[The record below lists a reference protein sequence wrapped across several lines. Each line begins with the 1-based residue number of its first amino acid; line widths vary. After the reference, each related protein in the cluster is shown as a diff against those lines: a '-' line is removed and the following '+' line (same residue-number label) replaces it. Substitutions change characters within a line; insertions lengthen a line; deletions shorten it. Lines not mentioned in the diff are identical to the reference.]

1 MKKRAVTVVRLYLS
15 EGEGRLRAL
24 LKQLREVEKVRGVTV
39 YRGIVGFGPSGH
51 IHDTTLVDL
60 SMDLPLVLEF
70 FDEPRKIDAVLDD
83 LVGQF
88 PSAHILSWQAEV
100 ND

>member
-1 MKKRAVTVVRLYLS
+1 MKTHPVTVVRLYLS
-15 EGEGRLRAL
+15 EGEGRLRPL
-24 LKQLREVEKVRGVTV
+24 LKQLHEVEKVRGVTV

-60 SMDLPLVLEF
+60 SMDLPLVVEF
-70 FDEPRKIDAVLDD
+70 FDEPGKIAAVLDD

-88 PSAHILSWQAEV
+88 PSAHILSWSAEV